1 LVFAQLPWEVGGF
14 TPMVVCSMG
23 VKPVGGDVF
32 TFYAGGGDRG
42 VEAFQIKVNV
52 SLQFVT
58 PSHTEQGTGQ

>member
-1 LVFAQLPWEVGGF
+1 
-14 TPMVVCSMG
+14 MVVCSMG